1 MKVDILIT
9 NVQVFNSFLKVFE
22 WKDVAIL
29 NGKFFS
35 MGTDTLTDLKSNDV
49 IDAKGNYMI
58 PGLIDIHMHIE
69 SSMVPPSIF
78 SKAGLSHGV
87 TTVVADAHEI
97 VNVFGMEGMEAFM
110 DEKTEMDIFY
120 AIPSSVP
127 STTPELETTGGLMG
141 VEEVQQLLN
150 HPKVIAL
157 GEAMNFD
164 GIVNDPDSLIR
175 QILHT
180 VQKNKPFMPIE
191 GHVPL
196 VSGSELARFMY
207 QGITADHTQQSPE
220 SIYEKVSSGMFIEL
234 QHKSITKEN
243 IAVIVQ
249 NNFYEYCALVT
260 DDIMA
265 DDLLSGHLNKNVQLA
280 IEDGLP
286 IEQAIYMATYTPA
299 RRMGFQDRGAIVSGF
314 KADFILLGNPKK
326 MEVSAVYKAGKLV
339 HEKGNE
345 IGYPDTKPNFPAPFY
360 SSVDCEKAERRDF
373 QVRAEGSTAI
383 CNVIRIAEVG
393 TFTECVQRE
402 LPIKEGYLDWESSG
416 LALIVVMERY
426 GKTGNKAYGL
436 VENILTEK
444 GAVGTTW
451 AHDHHNLMVMGTSI
465 ADLVAA
471 QNELVEIQGG
481 YLTVQNEKVVSCCPL
496 LIGGIISDKPIQ
508 VIGQQLSEVRQGM
521 VDLGYRNSNEIM
533 SFSTLSLPVSP
544 AIKITD
550 KGMFDV
556 RSHCPIPLLLEEI
569 K

>member
-1 MKVDILIT
+1 MKIDTLIT
-9 NVQVFNSFLKVFE
+9 NVQVFNSFLKIFE

-35 MGTDTLTDLKSNDV
+35 IGINKSMELQPEAT
-49 IDAKGNYMI
+49 IDAKGKYMI

-69 SSMVPPSIF
+69 SSMIPPSIF

-97 VNVFGMEGMEAFM
+97 VNVFGVEGMDAFM
-110 DEKTEMDIFY
+110 NEETEMDIFY

-127 STTPELETTGGLMG
+127 STIPEIETTGGFIG
-141 VEEVQQLLN
+141 IEEVQWLLN

-180 VQKNKPFMPIE
+180 VQEKKPFMPIE

-196 VSGSELARFMY
+196 VSGLDLAKFMY
-207 QGITADHTQQSPE
+207 QGITADHTQQTPE

-234 QHKSITKEN
+234 QKKSLTKEN
-243 IAVIVQ
+243 MQAIVKNQ
-249 NNFYEYCALVT
+249 FYEYCAIVT

-265 DDLLSGHLNKNVQLA
+265 DDLLKGHLNENVRLA
-280 IEDGLP
+280 IDAGIP
-286 IEQAIYMATYTPA
+286 VEQAIYMSTYTPA

-314 KADFILLGNPKK
+314 KADFILLEDLAGI
-326 MEVSAVYKAGKLV
+326 EISSVYNAGELV
-339 HEKGNE
+339 HTNGDE
-345 IGYPDTKPNFPAPFY
+345 IGYPETKPVFPSAFY
-360 SSVDCEKAERRDF
+360 SSVHCKKAERSDF
-373 QVRAEGSTAI
+373 QIGAEGKSAL

-402 LPIKEGYLDWESSG
+402 IPIKDGYLDWESSG

-436 VENILTEK
+436 VENALTKK

-465 ADLVAA
+465 EDLVVA
-471 QNELVEIQGG
+471 QNKLIEIQGG
-481 YLTVQNEKVVSCCPL
+481 YLTVRNKQVASCCPL
-496 LIGGIISDKPIQ
+496 LIGGIISDAPIQ
-508 VIGQQLSEVRQGM
+508 VIGQQLGEVRQGM
-521 VDLGYRNSNEIM
+521 IDLGYRNSNEIM

-556 RSHCPIPLLLEEI
+556 RTQRPIPLMEVI
-569 K
+569 R

>member
-1 MKVDILIT
+1 MKVDTLIT
-9 NVQVFNSFLKVFE
+9 NVQVFNSFLKKFE

-29 NGKFFS
+29 NEKFFS
-35 MGTDTLTDLKSNDV
+35 IGMSHLKDIQPIV
-49 IDAKGNYMI
+49 TIDAKGDYMI

-69 SSMVPPSIF
+69 SSMIPPSIF

-97 VNVFGMEGMEAFM
+97 VNVFGVKGMKAFM
-110 DEKTEMDIFY
+110 DEETEMDIFY

-127 STTPELETTGGLMG
+127 STTPEVETTGGFIG
-141 VEEVQQLLN
+141 VEEVERLLS

-164 GIVNDPDSLIR
+164 GIVNDPNSLIR

-180 VQKNKPFMPIE
+180 VQEKRPFMPIE

-196 VSGSELARFMY
+196 VSGLDLAKFMY
-207 QGITADHTQQSPE
+207 QGITADHTQQTPE

-234 QHKSITKEN
+234 QKKSITSETMQT
-243 IAVIVQ
+243 IVK
-249 NNFYEYCALVT
+249 NHFYEYCAIVT

-265 DDLLSGHLNKNVQLA
+265 DDLLEGHLNANVRSA
-280 IEDGLP
+280 IEAGIP
-286 IEQAIYMATYTPA
+286 VEQAIYMSTYTPA

-314 KADFILLGNPKK
+314 KADFILLEDPAK
-326 MEVSAVYKAGKLV
+326 MDISAVYKAGKSV
-339 HEKGNE
+339 HKKGDE
-345 IGYPDTKPNFPAPFY
+345 IGYPETKPVFPAAFY
-360 SSVDCEKAERRDF
+360 SSVQCEKAEKSDF
-373 QVRAEGSTAI
+373 QIRAEGKTAL
-383 CNVIRIAEVG
+383 CNVMRIAEVG
-393 TFTECVQRE
+393 TFTERVQRE
-402 LPIKEGYLDWESSG
+402 IPIKNGYLDWESSG

-436 VENILTEK
+436 IENALTEK
-444 GAVGTTW
+444 GAIGTTW

-465 ADLVAA
+465 EDLVAA

-481 YLTVQNEKVVSCCPL
+481 YLTVRNKQVVSCCPL
-496 LIGGIISDKPIQ
+496 LIGGVISDAPIQ
-508 VIGQQLSEVRQGM
+508 IIGQQLSEVRQGM
-521 VDLGYRNSNEIM
+521 IDLGYCNSNEIM

-556 RSHCPIPLLLEEI
+556 RSQHLIRLMEEI
-569 K
+569 R